1 MLMICKKCSTFAT
14 AFQKGKFRDVA
25 QLVAHLVWDQRVARS
40 SRVIPTSTVWFLSN
54 VFVKPNE
61 LS

>member
-1 MLMICKKCSTFAT
+1 MICKKCSIFAT

-40 SRVIPTSTVWFLSN
+40 SRVIPTAAKEVGETCLLLFS
-54 VFVKPNE
+54 
-61 LS
+61 